1 MTRVDV
7 AATRCAVLRVVSFS
21 IVALFTLALTACTG
35 NSNVGETQSVASTA
49 PALPPVSF
57 VQIIGA
63 PPEITSKLTEDV
75 NSAAR
80 DRQINV
86 VGEKEADYNV
96 RGYLVAAPDTK
107 GTKLSYI
114 WDVSDRSGKR
124 VVRIQNDEIID
135 GRKGGDPWSAV
146 DDRALTKIATKT
158 TMELADWLSR
168 LQSGG
173 GRVARGSPSKSA
185 STASTTSSI
194 STTRAVRPASG
205 GVQPVSATPAQ
216 MASVTASMTPVASQ
230 AASPAVGAAVTYVP
244 PVTGAPGDGQTALAE
259 AMKRHLSQ
267 NGVKLAEGHAAG
279 AYTVTGSVQMGAA
292 EGGEQAITIRWFV
305 KDPSGK
311 SLSNA
316 VVQRNKVP
324 AGSLDGAWGQIADMA
339 AGEAAKKIAELLPKP
354 SS

>member
-21 IVALFTLALTACTG
+21 IVALFTLALAACG
-35 NSNVGETQSVASTA
+35 GSSNVGETQSIASTA

-63 PPEITSKLTEDV
+63 PPEITNKLTDAV
-75 NSAAR
+75 NSAAKG
-80 DRQINV
+80 RQLNLV
-86 VGEKEADYNV
+86 SEKEAEFNV
-96 RGYLVAAPDTK
+96 RGYLVAAPDAK

-114 WDVSDRSGKR
+114 WDVSDRAGKR
-124 VVRIQNDEIID
+124 VRRIQNDEIVD

-146 DDRALTKIATKT
+146 DDQALTKIAMRT
-158 TMELADWLSR
+158 TTELADWLSKQ
-168 LQSGG
+168 QSGG
-173 GRVARGSPSKSA
+173 GRVARASSSA
-185 STASTTSSI
+185 SVSSASTTSSTSAI
-194 STTRAVRPASG
+194 KGVRPASG

-216 MASVTASMTPVASQ
+216 MAPVTASMTPVASP

-259 AMKRHLSQ
+259 AMKRHLTQ
-267 NGVKLAEGHAAG
+267 QGVKLAEGRVAG
-279 AYTVTGSVQMGAA
+279 AFTVTGSVQMGAA
-292 EGGEQAITIRWFV
+292 EGGEQPITIRWFV

-324 AGSLDGAWGQIADMA
+324 AGSLDGAWGPIADMA